1 MKIISYIQTLFNENI
16 NVSKI
21 KITNFYNFNQ
31 NSFIITLDNNQQ
43 INIAV
48 ENYQS
53 DYEEVVEFY
62 DANNELVAKAKG
74 FDTVL

>member
-31 NSFIITLDNNQQ
+31 NSFIVTLDNNQQ

-53 DYEEVVEFY
+53 DYQEVVEFY

-74 FDTVL
+74 FDSVL